1 MCERVCVCACVESD
15 PTGAKPVCV
24 CACGFSCAVSE
35 GYISSESPSGNENY
49 KKYDVA
55 VCVFGVPDWIRY
67 VLNRMNRINK
77 KINL

>member
-1 MCERVCVCACVESD
+1 MRESVCVCVCGKRSHRSK
-15 PTGAKPVCV
+15 TGV

-55 VCVFGVPDWIRY
+55 VCVFGVPYWIRY
-67 VLNRMNRINK
+67 VLIRMNRINK